1 MCTSTFM
8 RPCNQHDRGDDE
20 VVTRLFQDELARR
33 VAAVQATGCVVCD
46 QTIRAL
52 LDVPRPKSL

>member
-1 MCTSTFM
+1 M